1 MLLRALGERIL
12 KCVDVVL
19 KGVDVVAPIVA
30 LAVIRLAGLPLP
42 SRLVEPLLAL
52 RLAL

>member
-1 MLLRALGERIL
+1 MLLRALGERI
-12 KCVDVVL
+12 L

-30 LAVIRLAGLPLP
+30 LAVVRLAGLPLP
-42 SRLVEPLLAL
+42 SRLIEPLLAL